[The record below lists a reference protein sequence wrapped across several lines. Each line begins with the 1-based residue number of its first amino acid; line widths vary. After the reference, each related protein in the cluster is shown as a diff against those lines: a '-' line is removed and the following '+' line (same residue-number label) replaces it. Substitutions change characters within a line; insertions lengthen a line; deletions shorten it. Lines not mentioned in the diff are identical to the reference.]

1 MAKYILQ
8 LQCTMVND
16 EIRGFT
22 VTSNFMILAIG
33 SLIFQI
39 RKNLPVMWK
48 MNCSV
53 LLMENHFAEGSG
65 SDFALET
72 FKVTSTLTFLKIHRQ
87 RLF

>member
-72 FKVTSTLTFLKIHRQ
+72 FKVTSPLTFLKIHRQ